1 MIYVQLFVLQRFGGR
16 AWMMHNVG
24 TRRAGRLVLL
34 VLAATVLGGCSLSRL
49 AESMRV
55 LEDVEA
61 GAGPSALK
69 EETPVPGCETITYRR
84 NGVVRIADIYSPG
97 GGEPAR
103 SGLLLVPGADPD
115 GKDDPRFVAFA
126 ETLARARFEVIAPDI
141 PGLRELRVRA
151 ADSEHIRDALILLSN
166 RRAEAGDATVGVVAI
181 SFATGPTTIAL
192 LSPEAR
198 GRAHFMLYIGGYYD
212 LEAVITFFT
221 TGWYRDGGDGKMKH
235 RPPNSYGKW
244 FFAVSNADFID
255 DPGDRALIEW
265 MGRRRLD
272 DADADLSQ
280 VVPRLGPEGRA
291 VYDLLTNTDP
301 ERVPELLAR
310 QPPRARAE
318 IAALDLK
325 RLDLSGL
332 GARFLLV
339 HGNDDPIIPETQS
352 IAFAARVAHAELY
365 LLDSMQ
371 HVDPKPAGLGD
382 KIRMLS
388 MMYDFLKERDR
399 ERPEARDAAGIG
411 EVTSKP
417 CRDGWARVPAPAKW

>member
-1 MIYVQLFVLQRFGGR
+1 M
-16 AWMMHNVG
+16 ADN
-24 TRRAGRLVLL
+24 RRACRARGLVLL
-34 VLAATVLGGCSLSRL
+34 LAVAPIMAGCSFSRL
-49 AESMRV
+49 GESMRV

-69 EETPVPGCETITYRR
+69 EQTPAPTCSTITYQRDGVRR
-84 NGVVRIADIYSPG
+84 VADLYRPG
-97 GGEPAR
+97 GGEPALA
-103 SGLLLVPGADPD
+103 GLLLAPGADPD

-151 ADSEHIRDALILLSN
+151 ADSEHIRDALVLLSN
-166 RRAEAGDATVGVVAI
+166 RRAEAGNATVGVVAI

-192 LSPEAR
+192 LSPEAK
-198 GRAHFMLYIGGYYD
+198 GRAHFILYIGGYYD
-212 LEAVITFFT
+212 IEAVITFFT
-221 TGWYRDGGDGKMKH
+221 TGWYRDGGDGEMKH

-255 DPGDRALIEW
+255 DPYDRALIEW

-272 DADADLSQ
+272 DPDADLSQ
-280 VVPRLGPEGRA
+280 AVPRLGPEGRA

-301 ERVPELLAR
+301 DRVPELIAK

-325 RLDLSGL
+325 RLDLSGMD
-332 GARFLLV
+332 ARFLLV
-339 HGNDDPIIPETQS
+339 HGNDDRVIPETQS
-352 IAFAARVAHAELY
+352 IAFAARVAQAELY

-371 HVDPKPAGLGD
+371 HVDPKPAGFGD
-382 KIRMLS
+382 KMRMLS
-388 MMYDFLKERDR
+388 MMYDFLTERDR
-399 ERPEARDAAGIG
+399 VRPVEFAEPGVDELGAR
-411 EVTSKP
+411 P
-417 CRDGWARVPAPAKW
+417 CREK

>member
-1 MIYVQLFVLQRFGGR
+1 M
-16 AWMMHNVG
+16 ADN
-24 TRRAGRLVLL
+24 RRACRARGVVLL
-34 VLAATVLGGCSLSRL
+34 LAVAPIMAGCSFSRL
-49 AESMRV
+49 GESMRV

-69 EETPVPGCETITYRR
+69 EQTPAPTCSTITYQRDGVRR
-84 NGVVRIADIYSPG
+84 VADLYRPG
-97 GGEPAR
+97 GGEPALA
-103 SGLLLVPGADPD
+103 GLLLAPGADPD

-151 ADSEHIRDALILLSN
+151 ADSEHIRDALVLLSN
-166 RRAEAGDATVGVVAI
+166 RRAEAGNATVGVVAI

-192 LSPEAR
+192 LSPEAK
-198 GRAHFMLYIGGYYD
+198 GRAHFILYIGGYYD
-212 LEAVITFFT
+212 IEAVITFFT
-221 TGWYRDGGDGKMKH
+221 TGWYRDGGDGEMKH

-255 DPGDRALIEW
+255 DPYDRALIEW

-272 DADADLSQ
+272 DPDADLSQ
-280 VVPRLGPEGRA
+280 AVPRLGPEGRA

-301 ERVPELLAR
+301 DRVPELIAK

-325 RLDLSGL
+325 RLDLSGMD
-332 GARFLLV
+332 ARFLLV
-339 HGNDDPIIPETQS
+339 HGNDDRVIPETQS
-352 IAFAARVAHAELY
+352 IAFAARVAQAELY

-371 HVDPKPAGLGD
+371 HVDPKPAGFGD
-382 KIRMLS
+382 KMRMLS
-388 MMYDFLKERDR
+388 MMYDFLTERDR
-399 ERPEARDAAGIG
+399 VRPVEFAEPGVDELGAR
-411 EVTSKP
+411 P
-417 CRDGWARVPAPAKW
+417 CREK

>member
-1 MIYVQLFVLQRFGGR
+1 MGGKPIC
-16 AWMMHNVG
+16 
-24 TRRAGRLVLL
+24 RAGGFGLCLV
-34 VLAATVLGGCSLSRL
+34 AATVLAGCSFARL
-49 AESMRV
+49 GESKRL
-55 LEDVEA
+55 LEDIEA
-61 GAGPSALK
+61 GLGPSTLK
-69 EETPVPGCETITYRR
+69 ETTPVPACETVSYRR
-84 NGVVRIADIYSPG
+84 NGVRRIVDIYRPG

-103 SGLLLVPGADPD
+103 AGLLLVPGADPD

-126 ETLARARFEVIAPDI
+126 ETLARGRFEVAAPDI

-221 TGWYRDGGDGKMKH
+221 TGWYRDGGGEMKH
-235 RPPNSYGKW
+235 REPNSYGKW

-255 DPGDRALIEW
+255 NAYDRALIEW
-265 MGRRRLD
+265 IGRRRLD
-272 DADADLSQ
+272 DPAADLSQ
-280 VVPRLGPEGRA
+280 AVPRLGPEGRA

-301 ERVPELLAR
+301 DRVPELIAK

-318 IAALDLK
+318 IAALDIK
-325 RLDLSGL
+325 RRDPSGL
-332 GARFLLV
+332 EGRFLLV
-339 HGNDDPIIPETQS
+339 HGNDDTVIPESQS
-352 IAFAARVAHAELY
+352 IAFAARAPQAELY

-382 KIRMLS
+382 KIRMWS
-388 MMYDFLKERDR
+388 MMYDFLTERDR
-399 ERPEARDAAGIG
+399 KRPEPRDAAGVA
-411 EVTSKP
+411 ELESAP
-417 CRDGWARVPAPAKW
+417 CRGR

>member
-1 MIYVQLFVLQRFGGR
+1 MTDNSRVGR
-16 AWMMHNVG
+16 A
-24 TRRAGRLVLL
+24 RALVMLL
-34 VLAATVLGGCSLSRL
+34 IGMSVLAGCTLSRI
-49 AESMRV
+49 AESSRV
-55 LEDVEA
+55 LEDIEA

-69 EETPVPGCETITYRR
+69 DTTPAPACETVTYRR
-84 NGVVRIADIYSPG
+84 NGVLRVADVYRPG
-97 GGEPAR
+97 AGEPALA
-103 SGLLLVPGADPD
+103 GLLLAPGADPD

-126 ETLARARFEVIAPDI
+126 ETLARARFEVVAPDI

-151 ADSEHIRDALILLSN
+151 ADSEHIRDALVLLSN

-192 LSPEAR
+192 LSPDVKD
-198 GRAHFMLYIGGYYD
+198 RAHFLLYIGGYYD
-212 LEAVITFFT
+212 IEAVITFFT
-221 TGWYRDGGDGKMKH
+221 TGWYRDGGDGEMKH
-235 RPPNSYGKW
+235 RQPNSYGKW

-255 DPGDRALIEW
+255 DPYDRALIEW

-272 DADADLSQ
+272 DPGADLSQ
-280 VVPRLGPEGRA
+280 AVPRLGPEGRA

-301 ERVPELLAR
+301 ERVPELIAK

-325 RLDLSGL
+325 RLDLSSL
-332 GARFLLV
+332 DARFLLV
-339 HGNDDPIIPETQS
+339 HGNDDPVIPESQS
-352 IAFAARVAHAELY
+352 IAFSENTPQAELY

-388 MMYDFLKERDR
+388 VMYDFLSERDR
-399 ERPEARDAAGIG
+399 ERPVEVDESGVEELQAR
-411 EVTSKP
+411 P
-417 CRDGWARVPAPAKW
+417 CREG

>member
-1 MIYVQLFVLQRFGGR
+1 VQ
-16 AWMMHNVG
+16 
-24 TRRAGRLVLL
+24 
-34 VLAATVLGGCSLSRL
+34 
-49 AESMRV
+49 RV
-55 LEDVEA
+55 ADL
-61 GAGPSALK
+61 
-69 EETPVPGCETITYRR
+69 YR
-84 NGVVRIADIYSPG
+84 PG
-97 GGEPAR
+97 GGEPALA
-103 SGLLLVPGADPD
+103 GLLLAPGADPD

-126 ETLARARFEVIAPDI
+126 ESLARARFEVIAPDI

-151 ADSEHIRDALILLSN
+151 ADSDHIRDALVLLSN

-192 LSPEAR
+192 LSPEAK

-212 LEAVITFFT
+212 IEAVITFFT
-221 TGWYRDGGDGKMKH
+221 TGWYRDGGDGEMKY

-255 DPGDRALIEW
+255 DPYDRALIDW

-272 DADADLSQ
+272 DPDADLSQ
-280 VVPRLGPEGRA
+280 VVPRLGPQGRA

-301 ERVPELLAR
+301 DRVPELLAR

-332 GARFLLV
+332 AARFLLV
-339 HGNDDPIIPETQS
+339 HGNDDRVIPETQS
-352 IAFAARVAHAELY
+352 IAFAARVAQAELY

-371 HVDPKPAGLGD
+371 HVDPKPAGFGD
-382 KIRMLS
+382 KMRMLS
-388 MMYDFLKERDR
+388 MMYDFLTERDR
-399 ERPEARDAAGIG
+399 ERPPEPADPGVEELGAM
-411 EVTSKP
+411 P
-417 CRDGWARVPAPAKW
+417 CREG

>member
-1 MIYVQLFVLQRFGGR
+1 MANNER
-16 AWMMHNVG
+16 AS
-24 TRRAGRLVLL
+24 RACGLVMLL
-34 VLAATVLGGCSLSRL
+34 AAAAVLAGCSFSRL
-49 AESMRV
+49 GESMRV
-55 LEDVEA
+55 LEDVQA

-69 EETPVPGCETITYRR
+69 KQTPTPTCNTITYQRDGVRR
-84 NGVVRIADIYSPG
+84 VADLYRPG
-97 GGEPAR
+97 GGEPALA
-103 SGLLLVPGADPD
+103 GLLLAPGADPD

-151 ADSEHIRDALILLSN
+151 AASDHILDALVLLSN
-166 RRAEAGDATVGVVAI
+166 RRAETGDASVGVVAI

-192 LSPEAR
+192 LSPEAK

-212 LEAVITFFT
+212 IEAVIAFFT
-221 TGWYRDGGDGKMKH
+221 TGWYRDGGDGEMKH

-255 DPGDRALIEW
+255 DPYDRELIEW

-272 DADADLSQ
+272 DPDADISRA
-280 VVPRLGPEGRA
+280 VPRLGPEGRA

-301 ERVPELLAR
+301 ARVPELIAK
-310 QPPRARAE
+310 QPPRAQAE

-332 GARFLLV
+332 DARFLLV
-339 HGNDDPIIPETQS
+339 HGNDDRVIPETQS
-352 IAFAARVAHAELY
+352 IAFAARVAQAELY

-382 KIRMLS
+382 KLRMLS

-399 ERPEARDAAGIG
+399 VRPMKFAGNPV
-411 EVTSKP
+411 EELHTTP
-417 CRDGWARVPAPAKW
+417 CRGG

>member
-1 MIYVQLFVLQRFGGR
+1 M
-16 AWMMHNVG
+16 
-24 TRRAGRLVLL
+24 LL
-34 VLAATVLGGCSLSRL
+34 LAAPVMAGCSFSRL
-49 AESMRV
+49 GESMRV
-55 LEDVEA
+55 LEDVQA

-69 EETPVPGCETITYRR
+69 EETPAPTCSTITYRR
-84 NGVVRIADIYSPG
+84 NGVARVADVYLPG
-97 GGEPAR
+97 DGEPALA
-103 SGLLLVPGADPD
+103 GLLLTPGAAPD

-126 ETLARARFEVIAPDI
+126 ETMARARFEVVTPDI

-151 ADSEHIRDALILLSN
+151 ANSEHIRDALLLLSD
-166 RRAEAGDATVGVVAI
+166 RRAEQGDATVGVIAI

-192 LSPEAR
+192 LSPEVK

-212 LEAVITFFT
+212 IEAVITFFT
-221 TGWYRDGGDGKMKH
+221 TGWYRDGGDGEMKH

-255 DPGDRALIEW
+255 DPYDRALIEW

-272 DADADLSQ
+272 DPDADLSQ
-280 VVPRLGPEGRA
+280 AVPRLGPQGRA
-291 VYDLLTNTDP
+291 VYDLLTNSDP

-325 RLDLSGL
+325 HLDLSGL
-332 GARFLLV
+332 DARFLLV
-339 HGNDDPIIPETQS
+339 HGNDDRVIPETQS
-352 IAFAARVAHAELY
+352 IAFAAKATHAELY

-382 KIRMLS
+382 KLSMLS
-388 MMYDFLKERDR
+388 MMYDFLTERDR
-399 ERPEARDAAGIG
+399 IRPVEFADP
-411 EVTSKP
+411 EVEVLNSRP
-417 CRDGWARVPAPAKW
+417 CRQG

>member
-1 MIYVQLFVLQRFGGR
+1 MTGDKPIYRACGFG
-16 AWMMHNVG
+16 
-24 TRRAGRLVLL
+24 LC
-34 VLAATVLGGCSLSRL
+34 LAAAVLSGCSFARL
-49 AESMRV
+49 GESKRV

-61 GAGPSALK
+61 GFGPSALK
-69 EETPVPGCETITYRR
+69 EQTPTPVCETVTYRR
-84 NGVVRIADIYSPG
+84 DGVARVADLYRPG
-97 GGEPAR
+97 GGILPLA
-103 SGLLLVPGADPD
+103 GLLLAPGADPD

-151 ADSEHIRDALILLSN
+151 AGSDHIRDALILLSN

-221 TGWYRDGGDGKMKH
+221 TGWYRDGPDGAMKH
-235 RPPNSYGKW
+235 REPNSYGKW

-255 DPGDRALIEW
+255 DPYDRALIEW

-272 DADADLSQ
+272 DPRADLSRE
-280 VVPRLGPEGRA
+280 VPGLGPEGRA

-301 ERVPELLAR
+301 GRVLELIAKL
-310 QPPRARAE
+310 PPRARAE
-318 IAALDLK
+318 IAALDIK
-325 RLDLSGL
+325 RRDPSGL
-332 GARFLLV
+332 EGRFLLV
-339 HGNDDPIIPETQS
+339 HGNDDTIIPESQS
-352 IAFAARVAHAELY
+352 IAFAARAPQAELY

-382 KIRMLS
+382 KIRMWS
-388 MMYDFLKERDR
+388 MMYDFLTERDR
-399 ERPEARDAAGIG
+399 VRPEPRDAAGI
-411 EVTSKP
+411 ELLTSAP
-417 CRDGWARVPAPAKW
+417 CRRG

>member
-1 MIYVQLFVLQRFGGR
+1 MADYGR
-16 AWMMHNVG
+16 AH
-24 TRRAGRLVLL
+24 RAGALVTLL
-34 VLAATVLGGCSLSRL
+34 VAAVLLGGCSFSRL
-49 AESMRV
+49 GESMRV
-55 LEDVEA
+55 LEDVQA

-69 EETPVPGCETITYRR
+69 EQTPVPTCSTVTYRR
-84 NGVVRIADIYSPG
+84 DGVERVADIYRPG
-97 GGEPAR
+97 DGEPALA
-103 SGLLLVPGADPD
+103 GLLLAPGADPD

-126 ETLARARFEVIAPDI
+126 ETLARARFEVVAPDI

-151 ADSEHIRDALILLSN
+151 ADSDHIRDALILLSN
-166 RRAEAGDATVGVVAI
+166 RRGEAGDATIGVIAI

-192 LSPEAR
+192 LSPEVK

-212 LEAVITFFT
+212 IEAVITFFT

-235 RPPNSYGKW
+235 REPNSYGKW

-255 DPGDRALIEW
+255 DPYDRALIEW

-272 DADADLSQ
+272 DPDADLSQ
-280 VVPRLGPEGRA
+280 AVPRLGQEGRA

-301 ERVPELLAR
+301 DLVPELLAR

-325 RLDLSGL
+325 RRDLSGL
-332 GARFLLV
+332 DARFLLV
-339 HGNDDPIIPETQS
+339 HGNDDPVIPETQS
-352 IAFAARVAHAELY
+352 IAFAARAAQAELY

-382 KIRMLS
+382 KLSMLS
-388 MMYDFLKERDR
+388 MMYDFLTERDQV
-399 ERPEARDAAGIG
+399 RPPAAADNSL
-411 EVTSKP
+411 EELHTVR
-417 CRDGWARVPAPAKW
+417 CRGR

>member
-1 MIYVQLFVLQRFGGR
+1 MAQNERACR
-16 AWMMHNVG
+16 AWG
-24 TRRAGRLVLL
+24 LVMLL
-34 VLAATVLGGCSLSRL
+34 VVAPVLAGCSFSRL
-49 AESMRV
+49 GESMRV
-55 LEDVEA
+55 LEDVQA

-69 EETPVPGCETITYRR
+69 EETPAPTCSTITYRR
-84 NGVVRIADIYSPG
+84 NGVQRVADLYRPG
-97 GGEPAR
+97 SGEPALA
-103 SGLLLVPGADPD
+103 GLLLVPGADPD

-126 ETLARARFEVIAPDI
+126 ESLARARFEVIAPDI

-151 ADSEHIRDALILLSN
+151 ADSDHIRDALVLLSN

-192 LSPEAR
+192 LSPEAK

-212 LEAVITFFT
+212 IEAVITFFT
-221 TGWYRDGGDGKMKH
+221 TGWYRDGGDGEMKY

-255 DPGDRALIEW
+255 DPYDRALIDW

-272 DADADLSQ
+272 DPDADLSQ
-280 VVPRLGPEGRA
+280 VVPRLGPQGRA

-301 ERVPELLAR
+301 DRVPELLAR

-332 GARFLLV
+332 AARFLLV
-339 HGNDDPIIPETQS
+339 HGNDDRVIPETQS
-352 IAFAARVAHAELY
+352 IAFAARVAQAELY

-371 HVDPKPAGLGD
+371 HVDPKPAGFGD
-382 KIRMLS
+382 KMRMLS
-388 MMYDFLKERDR
+388 MMYDFLTERDR
-399 ERPEARDAAGIG
+399 ERPPEPADPGVEELGAM
-411 EVTSKP
+411 P
-417 CRDGWARVPAPAKW
+417 CREG

>member
-1 MIYVQLFVLQRFGGR
+1 MAQNERACR
-16 AWMMHNVG
+16 AWG
-24 TRRAGRLVLL
+24 LVMLL
-34 VLAATVLGGCSLSRL
+34 VVAPVLAGCSFSRL
-49 AESMRV
+49 GESMRV
-55 LEDVEA
+55 LEDVQA

-69 EETPVPGCETITYRR
+69 EETPAPTCSTITYRR
-84 NGVVRIADIYSPG
+84 NGVQRVADLYRPG
-97 GGEPAR
+97 GGEPALA
-103 SGLLLVPGADPD
+103 GLLLAPGADPD

-126 ETLARARFEVIAPDI
+126 ESLARARFEVIAPDI

-151 ADSEHIRDALILLSN
+151 ADSDHIRDALVLLSN

-192 LSPEAR
+192 LSPEAK

-212 LEAVITFFT
+212 IEAVITFFT
-221 TGWYRDGGDGKMKH
+221 TGWYRDGGDGEMKY

-255 DPGDRALIEW
+255 DPYDRALIDW

-272 DADADLSQ
+272 DPDADLSQ
-280 VVPRLGPEGRA
+280 VVPRLGPQGRA

-301 ERVPELLAR
+301 DRVPELLAR

-332 GARFLLV
+332 AARFLLV
-339 HGNDDPIIPETQS
+339 HGNDDRVIPETQS
-352 IAFAARVAHAELY
+352 IAFAARVAQAELY

-371 HVDPKPAGLGD
+371 HVDPKPAGFGD
-382 KIRMLS
+382 KMRMLS
-388 MMYDFLKERDR
+388 MMYDFLTERDR
-399 ERPEARDAAGIG
+399 ERPPEPADPGVEELGAR
-411 EVTSKP
+411 P
-417 CRDGWARVPAPAKW
+417 CREG

>member
-1 MIYVQLFVLQRFGGR
+1 MADNEWG
-16 AWMMHNVG
+16 
-24 TRRAGRLVLL
+24 RRARGLVLL
-34 VLAATVLGGCSLSRL
+34 LAAPVLAGCSFSRL
-49 AESMRV
+49 GESMRV

-69 EETPVPGCETITYRR
+69 EETPAPTCSTITYRR
-84 NGVVRIADIYSPG
+84 NGVQRVADIYRPG
-97 GGEPAR
+97 GGEPALA
-103 SGLLLVPGADPD
+103 GLLLAPGADPD

-126 ETLARARFEVIAPDI
+126 ETLARARFDVIAPDI

-151 ADSEHIRDALILLSN
+151 ADSEHIRDALVLLSN
-166 RRAEAGDATVGVVAI
+166 RRAEAGNATVGVVAI

-192 LSPEAR
+192 LSPEAK

-212 LEAVITFFT
+212 IEAVITFFT
-221 TGWYRDGGDGKMKH
+221 TGWYRDGGDGEMKH
-235 RPPNSYGKW
+235 RAPNSYGKW

-255 DPGDRALIEW
+255 DPYDRALIDW

-272 DADADLSQ
+272 DPDADLSQ
-280 VVPRLGPEGRA
+280 AVPRLGPQGRA

-301 ERVPELLAR
+301 DRVPELLAI

-332 GARFLLV
+332 NARFLLV
-339 HGNDDPIIPETQS
+339 HGNDDAVIPETQS
-352 IAFAARVAHAELY
+352 IAFAARVAQAELY

-371 HVDPKPAGLGD
+371 HVDPKPAGFGD
-382 KIRMLS
+382 KLRMLS
-388 MMYDFLKERDR
+388 MMYYFLTERDR
-399 ERPEARDAAGIG
+399 ERPVEAAARAA
-411 EVTSKP
+411 EELHTAP
-417 CRDGWARVPAPAKW
+417 CRDG